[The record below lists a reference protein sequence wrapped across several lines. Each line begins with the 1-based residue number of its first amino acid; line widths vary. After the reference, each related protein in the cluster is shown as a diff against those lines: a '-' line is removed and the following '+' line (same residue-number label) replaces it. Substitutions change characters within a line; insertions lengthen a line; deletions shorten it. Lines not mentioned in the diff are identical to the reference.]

1 MKPKHG
7 IPAVVIGLLLF
18 TALIGSAAEKVW
30 VTSEGASLKADRS
43 SLSATVAELTRGTE
57 LVVTS
62 CENRWCKVTTPSG
75 KTGWIYQGRVSD
87 APPEINETEGEAGL
101 GDMLGGLS
109 ESSIEADA
117 SDSARSIRGLSP
129 EAAAYAKNTGKP
141 EESQKALDQLLSLT
155 IPANEIE
162 QFLKQ
167 GKIGEYAQ

>member
-1 MKPKHG
+1 MKPKHV

-18 TALIGSAAEKVW
+18 TALIGFAAEKVW
-30 VTSEGASLKADRS
+30 VTSKGASLKVDRS
-43 SLSATVAELTRGTE
+43 SSSVTVAELARGTE
-57 LVVTS
+57 LVVDT
-62 CENRWCKVTTPSG
+62 CENRWCKVTTPNG

-87 APPEINETEGEAGL
+87 APPEISETEDEEGL
-101 GDMLGGLS
+101 GDMLGGFS

-129 EAAAYAKNTGKP
+129 EATAYAKSTGKP
-141 EESQKALDQLLSLT
+141 EESQNALDHLLSLT
-155 IPANEIE
+155 IPAGEIE